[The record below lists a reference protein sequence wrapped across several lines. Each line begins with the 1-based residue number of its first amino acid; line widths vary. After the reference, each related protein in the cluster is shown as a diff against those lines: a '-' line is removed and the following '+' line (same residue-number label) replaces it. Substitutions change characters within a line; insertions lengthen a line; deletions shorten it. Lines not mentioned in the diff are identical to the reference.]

1 MKLITSEAVSIG
13 HPDKVAD
20 QISDAM
26 LDECLRQDSNSRV
39 AVETMVTTNTVFLA
53 GEVTTHADVDVDRL
67 VRGVVKDIGYD
78 FNGFDYNN
86 LTISRHIHRQSPD
99 IAMGV
104 DRDGAGDQG
113 MMFGYAEGD
122 ASTNYLPVPIY
133 YAQALMLEFQ
143 RRRQY
148 TDKWAMENL
157 RPDAKC
163 QITYDEDSGKIRT
176 IVISHQHVDSM
187 YFGDFIN
194 HARMAIR
201 MAIPENL
208 ILPLEFLNHDD
219 EYSLVED
226 KTFVFLNPT
235 GRFVEGGPSSDTGL
249 CLNENT
255 LVYTPSGLIK
265 IKNLR
270 IGSKVYTEN
279 GGKAVIVE
287 HVNNG
292 ERETRIITDERGI
305 SIEATLNHPFRVWN
319 GKEIIWKEC
328 GQLEVGDVLIK
339 RNIQNLVSDDKYN
352 RKFSF
357 RKKGTDIE
365 VKFDE
370 NLAYLLGWLVGDGNT
385 TRRDAVTFYYGN
397 EEEKCHLK
405 EKLLCVFPEEE
416 IKHYDCQDDRFMILS
431 IPFVEAL
438 KKIGVSATKS
448 FEKEVPEC
456 ILRSTDIRKASFL
469 AGLFDADGHISK
481 GGRNNDY
488 YNIQLATVSKN
499 LAQQVSIMLQSM
511 GIQSTIDYNKCNKN
525 THVTSKGNTI
535 QSKHDRYDVR
545 ICGLKSIHKFL
556 YDIGFKLSY
565 KNMRYLDNKFPKKYQ
580 YNDCKNYYFANPM
593 RELLKMDARKSYK
606 YFENYDSVSSQK
618 SDRAYKYENVD
629 YVLDMFAEYRK
640 CEAYQTMKNIF
651 DNFEM
656 VKIKEI
662 ESSKSLTYDISLND
676 NTHSFIANS
685 FVVHNTGRK
694 IVVDTYGGVGKVG
707 GGAFSGKDPSKVDRS
722 AAYMCRYV
730 AKNLVASGKCR
741 KAEVSVAYAIG
752 VAEPVQVSVNTFGTG
767 NDAELT
773 EYVRQKY
780 DFKPKAIIERF
791 GLRNPQGWC
800 YRGTA
805 RNGHFTNCS
814 FPWEKIEK

>member
-26 LDECLRQDSNSRV
+26 LDECLKQDSNSRV

-53 GEVTTHADVDVDRL
+53 GEVTTHADVDVDSL

-99 IAMGV
+99 IEMGV

-122 ASTNYLPVPIY
+122 ASTNYLPVPIC

-148 TDKWAMENL
+148 TDNWAMENL

-187 YFGDFIN
+187 YFGHFIN

-201 MAIPENL
+201 RVIPENL

-219 EYSLVED
+219 EYSLLED

-235 GRFVEGGPSSDTGL
+235 GRFVEGGPSADTGL
-249 CLNENT
+249 
-255 LVYTPSGLIK
+255 
-265 IKNLR
+265 
-270 IGSKVYTEN
+270 
-279 GGKAVIVE
+279 
-287 HVNNG
+287 
-292 ERETRIITDERGI
+292 
-305 SIEATLNHPFRVWN
+305 
-319 GKEIIWKEC
+319 
-328 GQLEVGDVLIK
+328 
-339 RNIQNLVSDDKYN
+339 
-352 RKFSF
+352 
-357 RKKGTDIE
+357 
-365 VKFDE
+365 
-370 NLAYLLGWLVGDGNT
+370 
-385 TRRDAVTFYYGN
+385 
-397 EEEKCHLK
+397 
-405 EKLLCVFPEEE
+405 
-416 IKHYDCQDDRFMILS
+416 
-431 IPFVEAL
+431 
-438 KKIGVSATKS
+438 
-448 FEKEVPEC
+448 
-456 ILRSTDIRKASFL
+456 
-469 AGLFDADGHISK
+469 
-481 GGRNNDY
+481 
-488 YNIQLATVSKN
+488 
-499 LAQQVSIMLQSM
+499 
-511 GIQSTIDYNKCNKN
+511 
-525 THVTSKGNTI
+525 
-535 QSKHDRYDVR
+535 
-545 ICGLKSIHKFL
+545 
-556 YDIGFKLSY
+556 
-565 KNMRYLDNKFPKKYQ
+565 
-580 YNDCKNYYFANPM
+580 
-593 RELLKMDARKSYK
+593 
-606 YFENYDSVSSQK
+606 
-618 SDRAYKYENVD
+618 
-629 YVLDMFAEYRK
+629 
-640 CEAYQTMKNIF
+640 
-651 DNFEM
+651 
-656 VKIKEI
+656 
-662 ESSKSLTYDISLND
+662 
-676 NTHSFIANS
+676 
-685 FVVHNTGRK
+685 TGRK

-707 GGAFSGKDPSKVDRS
+707 GGCVDKETEFLTPTGWKKIIDFNQNDLVAQWEEGKMSFTNGEFVKLPKTRMYYVHSPQTIDMVLSDNHNFLYRTSKGHYHKIPFQQVVDAYHSNKNGYRSEMPIFFNYDFADSKGVSLSDDEIRLQTAFCADGTILDEKKWYGRISIKKQYKKDRLEMLLNNCKYEYKKSPSNDYDIYYFNPPLKSKLLSDCFQDINLHQAEILAEEVLQWDGDRKNCFRTTKKEDADFIQFIFMSLTGKTSKIVVDDRIGEKTNLGKYTRKSICYTVYQGKLKFCSAFRKNQKYHSRIEISDYEDGDEFMYCINVPSHNLVLRRNNRVFITGNCFSGKDPSKVDRS

-800 YRGTA
+800 YRDTA

-814 FPWEKIEK
+814 FPWEEIEK

>member
-53 GEVTTHADVDVDRL
+53 GEVTTHADVDVDSL

-78 FNGFDYNN
+78 FNGFDYSN

-148 TDKWAMENL
+148 TDNWAMENL

-176 IVISHQHVDSM
+176 IVISHQHNESM
-187 YFGDFIN
+187 SMDEF
-194 HARMAIR
+194 RLEAIDAI
-201 MAIPENL
+201 MNVIPEKL
-208 ILPLEFLNHDD
+208 LMPLEFLTADN
-219 EYSLVED
+219 EYSLLED

-235 GRFVEGGPSSDTGL
+235 GRFVEGGPSADTGL
-249 CLNENT
+249 
-255 LVYTPSGLIK
+255 
-265 IKNLR
+265 
-270 IGSKVYTEN
+270 
-279 GGKAVIVE
+279 
-287 HVNNG
+287 
-292 ERETRIITDERGI
+292 
-305 SIEATLNHPFRVWN
+305 
-319 GKEIIWKEC
+319 
-328 GQLEVGDVLIK
+328 
-339 RNIQNLVSDDKYN
+339 
-352 RKFSF
+352 
-357 RKKGTDIE
+357 
-365 VKFDE
+365 
-370 NLAYLLGWLVGDGNT
+370 
-385 TRRDAVTFYYGN
+385 
-397 EEEKCHLK
+397 
-405 EKLLCVFPEEE
+405 
-416 IKHYDCQDDRFMILS
+416 
-431 IPFVEAL
+431 
-438 KKIGVSATKS
+438 
-448 FEKEVPEC
+448 
-456 ILRSTDIRKASFL
+456 
-469 AGLFDADGHISK
+469 
-481 GGRNNDY
+481 
-488 YNIQLATVSKN
+488 
-499 LAQQVSIMLQSM
+499 
-511 GIQSTIDYNKCNKN
+511 
-525 THVTSKGNTI
+525 
-535 QSKHDRYDVR
+535 
-545 ICGLKSIHKFL
+545 
-556 YDIGFKLSY
+556 
-565 KNMRYLDNKFPKKYQ
+565 
-580 YNDCKNYYFANPM
+580 
-593 RELLKMDARKSYK
+593 
-606 YFENYDSVSSQK
+606 
-618 SDRAYKYENVD
+618 
-629 YVLDMFAEYRK
+629 
-640 CEAYQTMKNIF
+640 
-651 DNFEM
+651 
-656 VKIKEI
+656 
-662 ESSKSLTYDISLND
+662 
-676 NTHSFIANS
+676 
-685 FVVHNTGRK
+685 TGRK
-694 IVVDTYGGVGKVG
+694 IVVDTYGGVGKIG

-800 YRGTA
+800 YCDTA
-805 RNGHFTNCS
+805 RNGHFTDCS
-814 FPWEKIEK
+814 FPWEKI